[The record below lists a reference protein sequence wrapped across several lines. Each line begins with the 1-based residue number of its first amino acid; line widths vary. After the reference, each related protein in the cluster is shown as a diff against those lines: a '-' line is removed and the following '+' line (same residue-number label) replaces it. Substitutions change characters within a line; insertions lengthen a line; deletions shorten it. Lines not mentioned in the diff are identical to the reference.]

1 MAPEVVSRKLDF
13 LRMTLADFR
22 RFSGSS
28 LEQVL
33 AEHYQVER
41 LFELLVTAAA
51 DLIQHLLAERKVAA
65 ASYKDAFARAGR
77 LGILPADLAVRL
89 QDAARMRNVIV
100 HLYEDIDYE
109 KVRDSIDPALADIA
123 ALIAAIEDKLPAS
136 DE

>member
-13 LRMTLADFR
+13 LRMTLADFQ

-28 LEQVL
+28 MEQVL
-33 AEHYQVER
+33 AEHYQIER

-65 ASYKDAFARAGR
+65 ASYSDAFARAGR
-77 LGILPADLAVRL
+77 IGILPADLAAKL
-89 QDAARMRNVIV
+89 QDAARMRKVLV

-109 KVRDSIDPALADIA
+109 RVRDSIDPLLGDIA
-123 ALIAAIEDKLPAS
+123 ILIAAIETELPAS
-136 DE
+136 NE

>member
-13 LRMTLADFR
+13 LRVTLGDFQ

-28 LEQVL
+28 LEEVL
-33 AEHYQVER
+33 AEHYQIER
-41 LFELLVTAAA
+41 LIELLVTAAA

-65 ASYKDAFARAGR
+65 TSYRDAFARAGR
-77 LGILPADLAVRL
+77 LGILPADLAARL
-89 QDAARMRNVIV
+89 EEAAKMRNILV

-109 KVRDSIDPALADIA
+109 RVRDSIDPALADIA
-123 ALIAAIEDKLPAS
+123 ALIAAIESGLPAT